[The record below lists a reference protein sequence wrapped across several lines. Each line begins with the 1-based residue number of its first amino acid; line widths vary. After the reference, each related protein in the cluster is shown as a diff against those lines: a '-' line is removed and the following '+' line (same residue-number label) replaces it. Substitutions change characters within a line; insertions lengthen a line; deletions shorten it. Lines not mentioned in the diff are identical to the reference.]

1 MKVFGCSNN
10 LKKISFLE
18 SQREHSVEYCCPCSG
33 REQHYEPI
41 SRRGGA
47 FYVPE
52 SLNRKCST
60 SKWAA
65 VIWLHSW
72 NNPPS
77 DMCTYPFLLS
87 RFHVKVNVRH
97 VAAARCETFPCH
109 TQAVFTRGRPVLG
122 RPTAERVRPLPAT
135 QRAPSEPAFPF
146 LAAEPDHL
154 WQEQSPQHFPPYYS
168 LPVLH
173 GELCWI

>member
-10 LKKISFLE
+10 LKKISFRE
-18 SQREHSVEYCCPCSG
+18 SQRVHSVEHCCPCSG
-33 REQHYEPI
+33 REQT
-41 SRRGGA
+41 RGS
-47 FYVPE
+47 VLCP
-52 SLNRKCST
+52 RV
-60 SKWAA
+60 SKQEMFHFEVSCRAPA

-72 NNPPS
+72 NNPLS

-97 VAAARCETFPCH
+97 VTAARCETFPCH

-122 RPTAERVRPLPAT
+122 RPAAERVRPLPAT

-173 GELCWI
+173 GELYWI